1 MFNVRVTAGRRPAQA
16 QEEQAGWGA
25 LFQFLSEVTEIFC
38 KIESK
43 FLNFRVLA
51 RAFCDEMCKKVLV

>member
-1 MFNVRVTAGRRPAQA
+1 M
-16 QEEQAGWGA
+16 GA
-25 LFQFLSEVTEIFC
+25 LFSFLPRVTEIFC

-51 RAFCDEMCKKVLV
+51 GGIVMGCAKKVLVLGIYKQVVENSAV